1 MAITSE
7 LVKLLRDKTGAGMM
21 DCKKALEETTG
32 DLDKAIEYLRK
43 KGAATAQKR
52 ADKAAKEGTI
62 VTRVNGKNDFGIIV
76 EINCETDFVARGN
89 DFVTFSEL
97 AANIISSKKPV
108 SLEQLLDVTDDSGKA
123 ISQHLNDMMAKIGE
137 RIEIRRYKMHQTE
150 NGFIA
155 SYTHMGNKI
164 GVLIELSSTPGNA
177 LQIGR
182 DIAMQIAA
190 MNPLYISRD
199 QVSHDVI
206 QRELEIYRT
215 QARNEGKPDQIIERI
230 ANGKLEKY
238 YQDVCL
244 SEQVFIKDSSK
255 TIKDVLTESSSGL
268 TIKSFERFQLGEEK

>member
-21 DCKKALEETTG
+21 DCKKALEETAS
-32 DLDKAIEYLRK
+32 DLDKAVEYLRK

-62 VTRVNGKNDFGIIV
+62 VTRVNEKNDFGIVV
-76 EINCETDFVARGN
+76 EINCETDFVARGT
-89 DFVTFSEL
+89 DFVNFSDL
-97 AANIISSKKPV
+97 VTYIIASKKPA
-108 SLEQLLDVTDDSGKA
+108 SLEKLLEVTDDSGKA
-123 ISQHLNDMMAKIGE
+123 ISQQLNDMMAKIGE
-137 RIEIRRYKMHQTE
+137 RIEIRRYKMLQTE
-150 NGFIA
+150 NGFIT

-164 GVLIELSSTPGNA
+164 GVLIELSSTPSNA

-244 SEQVFIKDSSK
+244 SEQVFIKDPSK

>member
-7 LVKLLRDKTGAGMM
+7 NVKLLRDKTGAGMM
-21 DCKKALEETTG
+21 DCKKALEETAG

-62 VTRVNGKNDFGIIV
+62 VTRVNDKNDFGIIV
-76 EINCETDFVARGN
+76 EINCETDFVARGA

-97 AANIISSKKPV
+97 AANIISAKKPD
-108 SLEQLLDVTDDSGKA
+108 SLEQLLNVTDDSGKT

-137 RIEIRRYKMHQTE
+137 RIEIRRYKMKKTDD
-150 NGFIA
+150 GFIS

-164 GVLIELSSTPGNA
+164 GVLVELSGKTENA
-177 LQIGR
+177 HQIGR

-199 QVSHDVI
+199 QVQNDVI

-215 QARNEGKPDQIIERI
+215 QARNEGKPEQVIERI

-244 SEQVFIKDSSK
+244 TEQVFIKDSSK
-255 TIKDVLTESSSGL
+255 TIKDVLTGSESGL
-268 TIKSFERFQLGEEK
+268 TIRWFERFQLGEDK